1 MVNSLIL
8 VKPNV
13 PQTRDLKKWAEKQVR
28 LQNKMQLVRYG
39 TPKPIKGITVRM
51 SLQSED
57 MDKTSNRSIRSSSSR
72 KRNTQDQGGQTLNQ
86 LK

>member
-51 SLQSED
+51 SL
-57 MDKTSNRSIRSSSSR
+57 
-72 KRNTQDQGGQTLNQ
+72 
-86 LK
+86 

>member
-13 PQTRDLKKWAEKQVR
+13 PLARDLKKWSNR
-28 LQNKMQLVRYG
+28 QNSMISQLHQVRYG

-51 SLQSED
+51 SLQ
-57 MDKTSNRSIRSSSSR
+57 
-72 KRNTQDQGGQTLNQ
+72 G
-86 LK
+86 